1 MERSWEVHRT
11 TVPLVNAQQRWDL
24 AYQFLLQ
31 WLAHPEAAV
40 PSASCHHQEEHHG
53 DGDLCPGF
61 DAATTTGTDD

>member
-31 WLAHPEAAV
+31 WLAHPEAVV